1 MKHSEVLSRYVNTG
15 IRIPEKQYDRLTPV
29 LKKSYIRIRSVSG
42 FKDWEYEVINDNQRI
57 NHIEIKGVKLS
68 HYDIQ
73 DLLKY
78 SENKDDIATKI
89 IEKKGKELE
98 YLNVHYLIDN
108 SENKDDI
115 ATKII
120 DVKGELSGSEIRTL
134 MLAKYSNKDDIATK
148 IIEKFGEKLDSDN
161 LKTIM
166 LFSSN
171 KKSATKFIEKK
182 GKELNSE
189 DIKNLLEYLLSIE
202 RYEIARKIIETKGKE
217 LNGDDIYALFI
228 PLYFDIYRERK
239 ELIKKTLLQNGVDYK
254 LINKVITHYNFEK
267 DGVSHIELIPD
278 NYKEMLQEIKRIK
291 QIML

>member
-15 IRIPEKQYDRLTPV
+15 KHIPEEQFNRLTPV
-29 LKKSYIRIRSVSG
+29 LKKSYIRIRSVAG
-42 FKDWEYEVINDNQRI
+42 FKDWEYKVINDNQRI
-57 NHIEIKGVKLS
+57 NYIEIKGVKLS

-78 SENKDDIATKI
+78 SENKDDISTKI
-89 IEKKGKELE
+89 IEKKGKGLE
-98 YLNVHYLIDN
+98 YVNIYYIIDN

-120 DVKGELSGSEIRTL
+120 KVKDELSYSEIRTL
-134 MLAKYSNKDDIATK
+134 MISKYSNKDDIV
-148 IIEKFGEKLDSDN
+148 INLIEKFGEKLDSEN
-161 LKTIM
+161 LRTIM

-171 KKSATKFIEKK
+171 KNAATKIIESK
-182 GKELNSE
+182 GKELNSK
-189 DIKNLLEYLLSIE
+189 DIENLLKYLLSID
-202 RYEIARKIIETKGKE
+202 RYEIATKIIETKGKE

-228 PLYFDIYRERK
+228 PLYFNIYRERK
-239 ELIKKTLLQNGVDYK
+239 ELIKKTLLQNGVDYN
-254 LINKVITHYNFEK
+254 LINNVINKYNRESN
-267 DGVSHIELIPD
+267 DSIPLIPD

>member
-15 IRIPEKQYDRLTPV
+15 IRISSFQYDRLTPV
-29 LKKSYIRIRSVSG
+29 LKKSYIRIRSVTG

-89 IEKKGKELE
+89 IEKKGKGLE
-98 YLNVHYLIDN
+98 YLNIYYLIDN

-120 DVKGELSGSEIRTL
+120 DVKDELSDSEIRTL
-134 MLAKYSNKDDIATK
+134 MLTKYSNKDDIATK
-148 IIEKFGEKLDSDN
+148 LIEKFGEKLDSDN

-171 KKSATKFIEKK
+171 KKAATKFIETK
-182 GKELNSE
+182 GEKLNSK
-189 DIKNLLEYLLSIE
+189 DIGNLLEYLLSIE
-202 RYEIARKIIETKGKE
+202 RYEIATKIIETKGKE

-228 PLYFDIYRERK
+228 PLYFNIYRERK
-239 ELIKKTLLQNGVDYK
+239 ELIKKTLLQNGVDYR
-254 LINKVITHYNFEK
+254 LINKQINRYNSESN
-267 DGVSHIELIPD
+267 DSIPLIPD
-278 NYKEMLQEIKRIK
+278 NYEEMLQEIRRIK
-291 QIML
+291 EIMI